1 MHKSLLAFVAE
12 KLYFTSSLYSPAAS
26 NTCKN
31 PFKNFCR
38 LRDRG
43 GGRRQQ
49 GGGLTHGW
57 GRGRT
62 EKKHF
67 CLLARL
73 RPPKSP
79 LCRSVGRSV
88 PLHNKPPIFRA
99 CCKQG
104 GGKSRAAKLM
114 SGLLGYGKGFQQKKR
129 ENIHASTIYP
139 MKSTHVTFLLF
150 LHLSNHSTCFDHKS
164 EQERKQN
171 EATILLSPYLPPLC
185 VYQCAPSAPANG
197 RWDERT

>member
-1 MHKSLLAFVAE
+1 MKKIPSHFFKKTKTLSALQWNKCTKSLLAFVAE

-114 SGLLGYGKGFQQKKR
+114 SGLLGWER
-129 ENIHASTIYP
+129 VST
-139 MKSTHVTFLLF
+139 K
-150 LHLSNHSTCFDHKS
+150 KS
-164 EQERKQN
+164 EKTYMRAQF
-171 EATILLSPYLPPLC
+171 IP
-185 VYQCAPSAPANG
+185 
-197 RWDERT
+197 